1 MAPDEP
7 DVGCIREIAQTLRA
21 LKSRRHEILVITGGG
36 NPSRKYIEAA
46 RKLKASS
53 TRCDL
58 IGINGTRLNA
68 RLLIA
73 ALGDLAEQEPIKT
86 FEAAVRATFRNKIP
100 VMGGTAPGQTTDSV
114 AAMLA
119 SSSKSEL
126 LVYFTD
132 VDGVYSADPK
142 RNSKAKKFGTMTA
155 KELLKL
161 VAKEKVQPGMSVII
175 DPVGAKLIQR
185 SGIRTFVLGRHE
197 IKRLPEILRG
207 AKHSGTTIVPG

>member
-1 MAPDEP
+1 MPSSELSSFCAHIP
-7 DVGCIREIAQTLRA
+7 
-21 LKSRRHEILVITGGG
+21 K
-36 NPSRKYIEAA
+36 PSRKYIEAA

-53 TRCDL
+53 THCDT
-58 IGINGTRLNA
+58 IGIDVTRLNA

-73 ALGDLAEQEPIKT
+73 ALGDLAEQDPATT
-86 FEAAVRATFRNKIP
+86 FEAAVRVTFRNKVP
-100 VMGGTAPGQTTDSV
+100 VMGGTAPGQTTDAV

-142 RNSKAKKFGTMTA
+142 RNSKAKKFETMTA
-155 KELLKL
+155 QELLKL
-161 VAKEKVQPGMSVII
+161 VVKEKVEPGMSVII
-175 DPVGAKLIQR
+175 DPMGAKLIQR
-185 SGIRTFVLGRHE
+185 AGIRTLVLGRHE